1 MTIINQ
7 LNKYVLLHLMY
18 SHLKAFEIKY
28 RFYCTGNYDTVNS
41 ICYNFVLW
49 FTCANL
55 RNICNKVVKN
65 FSKFYGK

>member
-41 ICYNFVLW
+41 ICYNFVL
-49 FTCANL
+49 
-55 RNICNKVVKN
+55 
-65 FSKFYGK
+65 